1 MIQPSYAMIQSHFT
15 FGLNLAKLLAENDG
29 HEIHLLVPIKE
40 ENDKLPDRNDEKLL
54 NVRYFIEK
62 SDYNKTSTERSRKN
76 GTPPNDLT
84 YLAIANNS
92 SLMDDLCAEQFD
104 VGIAEAFMMSEYS
117 MTIFHF
123 LRIPVTIATS
133 AMPISPHQFYLL
145 GILSKM
151 AAGNVPASS
160 GLPMR
165 SNNLDENKR
174 IKQKKIVGTKIG
186 DHREEQLQKRS
197 AEIWTNH
204 MEETLEKIKA
214 HMEMDPIYQQ
224 LAEQKYAFDNF
235 PGLDDIF
242 RKTRFFLVNSQS
254 EVDFD
259 NYRSVKGMEKVKFI
273 GGFNLIPKARELD
286 EKISKKTDGKKGIV
300 LVSFGTVVDTTNPAF
315 SDVIEAVK
323 ETIKNFP
330 EFLFVW
336 KMSKGDK
343 YIRNISNEL
352 SNVHSAD
359 WVDQQGIL
367 GNSKT
372 VAFVSHCGM
381 NSVLEGIYNGVPMIC
396 VPFFGDQFYNAE
408 SLARQQIGLVVDRQQ
423 DKGTVQQQLTVALA
437 IALKLNESNVSEDKI
452 QMDKLKAISVAF
464 RQKNIPKIISDAFR
478 VIKDEK
484 GHK

>member
-1 MIQPSYAMIQSHFT
+1 MMDM
-15 FGLNLAKLLAENDG
+15 KLD
-29 HEIHLLVPIKE
+29 

-62 SDYNKTSTERSRKN
+62 SDNNKISTESSRKN

-84 YLAIANNS
+84 YLA
-92 SLMDDLCAEQFD
+92 SL
-104 VGIAEAFMMSEYS
+104 G
-117 MTIFHF
+117 
-123 LRIPVTIATS
+123 P
-133 AMPISPHQFYLL
+133 P
-145 GILSKM
+145 
-151 AAGNVPASS
+151 
-160 GLPMR
+160 PMR

-174 IKQKKIVGTKIG
+174 IEQKKIVGIKIG

-204 MEETLEKIKA
+204 MEESLEKIKE
-214 HMEMDPIYQQ
+214 HMEKDPIYQQ

-273 GGFNLIPKARELD
+273 GGFNLMPKARELD
-286 EKISKKTDGKKGIV
+286 EKISKKSDGKKGII
-300 LVSFGTVVDTTNPAF
+300 LVSFGTVVDTTNPTF

-359 WVDQQGIL
+359 WVEQQGIL

-452 QMDKLKAISVAF
+452 EMDKLTTISAAF
-464 RQKNIPKIISDAFR
+464 HQKNIPKIISDAFR
-478 VIKDEK
+478 VIEDEMCTNDRK
-484 GHK
+484 RTVIGDLLMRNEASYEPVGWPELII